1 MVAHCLRRWPQFG
14 LSLYIF
20 FYFCIYSG
28 KHKLTAI
35 LMLRTVVDYVTGY
48 CDIFRL
54 SLGSN

>member
-1 MVAHCLRRWPQFG
+1 MFETLATIWPIII
-14 LSLYIF
+14 YIF
-20 FYFCIYSG
+20 YLYSG

-35 LMLRTVVDYVTGY
+35 LMLQTVVDYVTGY

>member
-1 MVAHCLRRWPQFG
+1 MFETLATTWPIII
-14 LSLYIF
+14 YIF
-20 FYFCIYSG
+20 YLYIYSG

>member
-1 MVAHCLRRWPQFG
+1 MFETLATIWPIII
-14 LSLYIF
+14 YI
-20 FYFCIYSG
+20 YIILVYSG
-28 KHKLTAI
+28 KHKLTSI